1 MHIVKIIILVIFT
14 KNHVDV
20 LADIDAEDAKEA
32 HNATRLADYL
42 KEHKI
47 RCHAISAYEGSVA
60 RLPCGGAREQQK
72 VTWLYAESIYNVT
85 FSPMEEKETAVE
97 DGNLTIYYVQQSDR
111 GVYQCNVGSIVSS
124 LVVLQVLDDDDK
136 YNVVKPLTSHGP
148 YPSPPARLSSKLL
161 VFIRWSAWSGCS
173 RCGQV
178 GRQRRYGYCCVRY
191 TDTSGSNVKYNS
203 SESNNV
209 LLRNEDIKLFQAFP
223 DGIPCKSNLLPVTI
237 IDLPAVATRNN
248 EIMIGLCKVPCKSDI
263 FEVRAS
269 NGEVLERANN
279 SEGVFSLCQREP
291 PQPPPPSRDMH
302 FAPRG
307 AAVLL
312 KCPGSALEDRPV
324 TWWIGNREVVPREL
338 DISTAGRMHL
348 NARDHIVIV
357 SAEYTDSNV
366 YSCWE
371 GEKLSGVIKL
381 KLFSES
387 REKCGGR
394 VTQLGVVCGLALLH
408 RALHHLHLCL
418 TRVTPRTPLT
428 PSHAR

>member
-191 TDTSGSNVKYNS
+191 TDTSG
-203 SESNNV
+203 
-209 LLRNEDIKLFQAFP
+209 
-223 DGIPCKSNLLPVTI
+223 
-237 IDLPAVATRNN
+237 
-248 EIMIGLCKVPCKSDI
+248 VPCKSDI

>member
-1 MHIVKIIILVIFT
+1 
-14 KNHVDV
+14 
-20 LADIDAEDAKEA
+20 
-32 HNATRLADYL
+32 
-42 KEHKI
+42 
-47 RCHAISAYEGSVA
+47 
-60 RLPCGGAREQQK
+60 
-72 VTWLYAESIYNVT
+72 
-85 FSPMEEKETAVE
+85 MEEKETAVE

-136 YNVVKPLTSHGP
+136 YNVVSEAANISRSIPLSPCTPKPQATGLHQMVCME
-148 YPSPPARLSSKLL
+148 RLQPVRSG
-161 VFIRWSAWSGCS
+161 RSAETLWL
-173 RCGQV
+173 
-178 GRQRRYGYCCVRY
+178 
-191 TDTSGSNVKYNS
+191 
-203 SESNNV
+203 
-209 LLRNEDIKLFQAFP
+209 LLRA
-223 DGIPCKSNLLPVTI
+223 
-237 IDLPAVATRNN
+237 
-248 EIMIGLCKVPCKSDI
+248 VPCKSDI

-269 NGEVLERANN
+269 SGEVLERANN